1 MDLAKVITVCAC
13 SLTVAATVCAQT
25 NEQKTSAV
33 AQTPA
38 AETQQSAPHFD
49 FLVRLINVQ
58 GSCEVNNPDTKQFV
72 PAQNNKAYPLG
83 TIVRTGVGGSVSL
96 VFSAQESVQI
106 LEKTEVSFA
115 AAASNTNTR
124 VVHLVS
130 GKIKTNL
137 RDNLPEG
144 SFSIETLNTACK
156 NVAGR
161 ADFSLT
167 TEANYETFQVATITG
182 VSLIQGPQFHIPAL
196 RAANTINI
204 QTAQDRSLTRLTSV
218 SGDFSVALDNGTET
232 PVTYGMSP
240 KAVVKI
246 WREKAAVGGRL
257 IISTLVVSPTG
268 KAHHRFAY
276 ADGRADLA
284 TGELITAQEV
294 EEKEKEDLPVL
305 LTTKD
310 ASKAAQTPEKKTQK
324 KDAAQQ

>member
-1 MDLAKVITVCAC
+1 MMVISKVITACAC

-25 NEQKTSAV
+25 NEQKTAS
-33 AQTPA
+33 A

-49 FLVRLINVQ
+49 FLVRLVNIQ

-83 TIVRTGVGGSVSL
+83 TVVRTGAGSSVSL
-96 VFSAQESVQI
+96 LFSAQESVQI
-106 LEKTEVSFA
+106 LEKTETSFA
-115 AAASNTNTR
+115 AAVSNANAR
-124 VVHLVS
+124 VIRLVS
-130 GKIKTNL
+130 GKIKTNF

-144 SFSIETLNTACK
+144 SFCIETANTVCK

-161 ADFSLT
+161 ADFSLS
-167 TEANYETFQVATITG
+167 TEANYESFQVATITG
-182 VSLIQGPQFHIPAL
+182 VSLIQGPQFRIPAL

-204 QTAQDRSLTRLTSV
+204 QTALDRSLTRLTSV
-218 SGDFSVALDNGTET
+218 SGDFSIQLENGTDT
-232 PVTYGMSP
+232 PVAYGMSP

-284 TGELITAQEV
+284 TGELISAQEV
-294 EEKEKEDLPVL
+294 EEKEKADLPVL

-310 ASKAAQTPEKKTQK
+310 ASKTETASEKDPK